1 MSTPSPDFQLS
12 ASPTLWGANRQENA
26 LECRRWGRLRLYVRS
41 FGEQSAV
48 SGHTYD
54 MIVKLVREYGRY
66 PLCLG
71 EFKLPDIVT

>member
-1 MSTPSPDFQLS
+1 MPWNAAGGGGCVFMSD
-12 ASPTLWGANRQENA
+12 
-26 LECRRWGRLRLYVRS
+26 RS
-41 FGEQSAV
+41 VSSAV